1 MNGPIVLDTNAIIS
15 LFDGNRYIAD
25 MLGEEQSVIVPSI
38 VCGEFE
44 AGAQGTSRRERES
57 LAAFNRLLRLSHFSV
72 AVISRRTSRI
82 YASLYASL
90 KKAGTPIPTNDI
102 WIAAVAI
109 EHEGVILTNDR
120 HLLSVERLRTAE
132 Y

>member
-25 MLGEEQSVIVPSI
+25 MLGEEKSVIVPSI

>member
-15 LFDGNRYIAD
+15 LFDGNRYVAD
-25 MLGEEQSVIVPSI
+25 LLGEEQSVIVPSI

>member
-25 MLGEEQSVIVPSI
+25 LLGEEQSVIVPSI

>member
-82 YASLYASL
+82 YASLHASL

-102 WIAAVAI
+102 WIAAVTI
-109 EHEGVILTNDR
+109 EHEGVLLTNDR

>member
-25 MLGEEQSVIVPSI
+25 LLGEEQSVIVPSI

-120 HLLSVERLRTAE
+120 HLLSVERLRTVK

>member
-25 MLGEEQSVIVPSI
+25 MLGEEKSVIVPSI

-44 AGAQGTSRRERES
+44 VGTQGTSRRERES
-57 LAAFNRLLRLSHFSV
+57 LAAFNGLLRLGNFSV

-102 WIAAVAI
+102 WIAAVTI
-109 EHEGVILTNDR
+109 EYGGVLLTNDR
-120 HLLSVERLRTAE
+120 HLLSVDRLRTVK

>member
-15 LFDGNRYIAD
+15 LFDGNRYIAEL
-25 MLGEEQSVIVPSI
+25 LGEEQSVIVPSI

>member
-25 MLGEEQSVIVPSI
+25 LLGEEQAVIVPSI

>member
-1 MNGPIVLDTNAIIS
+1 MNEPIVLDTNAIIS
-15 LFDGNRYIAD
+15 LFDGNRGVAD
-25 MLGEEQSVIVPSI
+25 MLGEERSVIVPSI

-44 AGAQGTSRRERES
+44 AGTQGASRRERES
-57 LAAFNRLLRLSHFSV
+57 LAAFNGLLRLSHFSV
-72 AVISRRTSRI
+72 AVVSRRMSRI
-82 YASLYASL
+82 YASLFASL

-109 EHEGVILTNDR
+109 EHEGVLLTNDR
-120 HLLSVERLRTAE
+120 HLLSVSRLRSVS

>member
-25 MLGEEQSVIVPSI
+25 MLGEEKSVIVPSI

-44 AGAQGTSRRERES
+44 AGAQGTSRRERAS

>member
-1 MNGPIVLDTNAIIS
+1 MNEPIVLDTNAIIS
-15 LFDGNRYIAD
+15 LLGGNRNVAD
-25 MLGEEQSVIVPSI
+25 MLDEEQSVIVPSI

-44 AGAQGTSRRERES
+44 AGTQGTSRRERES
-57 LAAFNRLLRLSHFSV
+57 LAAFNGLLRLSHFSV
-72 AVISRRTSRI
+72 AAISRRTSRI
-82 YASLYASL
+82 YARLYSLL
-90 KKAGTPIPTNDI
+90 KRAGTPIPTNDI

-120 HLLSVERLRTAE
+120 HLLSVPRLRTFS

>member
-15 LFDGNRYIAD
+15 LFDGNRYVAD
-25 MLGEEQSVIVPSI
+25 LLGEEQSVIVPSI

-72 AVISRRTSRI
+72 VVISRRTSRI

>member
-1 MNGPIVLDTNAIIS
+1 MQEVFHIVNSPDLTIRKSPCIGFAEKIIIEYS
-15 LFDGNRYIAD
+15 VRMQAVQKPMRRIPGTEEVKEQMKKLFTIDD
-25 MLGEEQSVIVPSI
+25 
-38 VCGEFE
+38 
-44 AGAQGTSRRERES
+44 
-57 LAAFNRLLRLSHFSV
+57 FSV

-102 WIAAVAI
+102 WIAAVTI
-109 EHEGVILTNDR
+109 EYGGVLLTNDR
-120 HLLSVERLRTAE
+120 HLLSVERLRTVK

>member
-25 MLGEEQSVIVPSI
+25 LLGEEQSVIVPSI

-44 AGAQGTSRRERES
+44 AGVQGTSRRERES

>member
-25 MLGEEQSVIVPSI
+25 LLGEEQSVIVPSI

-72 AVISRRTSRI
+72 AAISRRTSRI